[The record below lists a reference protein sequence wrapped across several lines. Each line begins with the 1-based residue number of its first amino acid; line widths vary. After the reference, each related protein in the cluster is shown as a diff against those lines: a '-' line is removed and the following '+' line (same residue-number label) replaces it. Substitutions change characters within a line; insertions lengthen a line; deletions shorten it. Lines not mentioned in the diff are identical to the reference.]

1 MRLRPG
7 GAPSV
12 PYTQLVEPQ
21 RNPTLETLIQVS
33 YKLPP
38 YVGLSGDSDR

>member
-12 PYTQLVEPQ
+12 PYIQLVEPQ
-21 RNPTLETLIQVS
+21 RNPTPETLIQVS
-33 YKLPP
+33 CKLLPDI
-38 YVGLSGDSDR
+38 GLSGDTDR

>member
-21 RNPTLETLIQVS
+21 RNPTPETLIQVS
-33 YKLPP
+33 CKLLLDI
-38 YVGLSGDSDR
+38 GLSGDTDR